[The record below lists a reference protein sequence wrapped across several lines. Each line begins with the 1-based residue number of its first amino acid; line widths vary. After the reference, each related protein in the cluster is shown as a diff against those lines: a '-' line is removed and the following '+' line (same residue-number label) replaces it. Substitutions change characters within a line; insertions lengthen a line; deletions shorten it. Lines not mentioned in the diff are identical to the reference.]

1 MNFKAPKIGPLGRML
16 VCGIVLSAQSMSAQ
30 LTSLEY
36 VEPDFSAAAP
46 VRMEILQDG
55 GKRKLGARFVRPSA
69 TGIEIEML
77 QGDGAIIVGW
87 DHMEQFTINIPMTE
101 DLEIALAHPDPKRKV
116 ELLEKEI
123 WPLLPLASI
132 RSESTN
138 VHILINAY
146 VEAVIRSKNWLQGY
160 AMSQYMAL
168 NRTPE
173 ETVRHLYTVAENL
186 FTVGEEEKAL
196 KLIDQLIA
204 ARPGEEFRVFS
215 LNVAKRLLDLRL
227 FEPALRLYRSI
238 AEGGEPLEKK
248 KALLNSSYLCLELG
262 QYEDADAYFEKATA
276 IEESDEEAL
285 GSKYLC
291 LGVKAFHAGDPNLA
305 LNHLGHAMAVIN
317 PSSHIK
323 QAGLY
328 FTYLCYTNQ
337 ELPDIAKNIVDEM
350 DLLFPGGAYLA
361 LLENETTDTTYD
373 EPNTTKTN

>member
-1 MNFKAPKIGPLGRML
+1 MNNKALNAGLFGHILA
-16 VCGIVLSAQSMSAQ
+16 CGFVITALSVNAQVESKD
-30 LTSLEY
+30 Y
-36 VEPDFSAAAP
+36 VEPDFSSAAP

-55 GKRKLGARFVRPSA
+55 GKRKLGARFVRPSS

-87 DHMEQFTINIPMTE
+87 DHMEQFTINIPITE
-101 DLEIALAHPDPKRKV
+101 DLEIALAHPDPERKV

-168 NRTPE
+168 NRSPE

-186 FTVGEEEKAL
+186 FTIGEEEKAL
-196 KLIDQLIA
+196 TLIDQLIA
-204 ARPGEEFRVFS
+204 ARPGEESREFS

-262 QYEDADAYFEKATA
+262 QYEDADAYFAKATA
-276 IEESDEEAL
+276 IEESDAEAR
-285 GSKYLC
+285 GSEFLS

-328 FTYLCYTNQ
+328 FTFLCYTNQ
-337 ELPDIAKNIVDEM
+337 DLPEIAKNIVDEM
-350 DLLFPGGAYLA
+350 GLLFPGGAYLA

-373 EPNTTKTN
+373 NPNTKKTN